1 MFIRLIALIRLAFTI
16 EFALA
21 VTGGIFLLGFLTALG
36 VGSITHP
43 GRSHMQHQPQQPQQ
57 LSIVSPTTL
66 SPTSTAT
73 TSLVTGAGNT
83 PVPTAATPVTMTAQ
97 GASFAFTP
105 TTLTVHVATTVVWQN
120 TSTVPHTVVGPG
132 YDSGLVMPGHSFSHT
147 FTQTGTFTYTCTL
160 HTGMSGT
167 ITVIP

>member
-21 VTGGIFLLGFLTALG
+21 VTGGIFIMGFLTAMG
-36 VGSITHP
+36 VGFITHP
-43 GRSHMQHQPQQPQQ
+43 GLSHGQQQPQQ
-57 LSIVSPTTL
+57 LSLVSPTTL
-66 SPTSTAT
+66 SPTPPVTAT
-73 TSLVTGAGNT
+73 VATSDGNT
-83 PVPTAATPVTMTAQ
+83 PVPTTSTPITMTAQ

-120 TSTVPHTVVGPG
+120 TSTAPHTVVGPG
-132 YDSGLVMPGHSFSHT
+132 YDSGLVMPGQSFSHT

-160 HTGMSGT
+160 HPGMSGT
-167 ITVIP
+167 ITVVP